1 MAPVNLRNYL
11 GAIDDYLGDD
21 EEYLG
26 AVRRP
31 MKRPLAVA
39 AKRQLQQPMPGVPTA
54 GPRIEPLGFPT
65 TFAFVNAG
73 ATTISQNARPM
84 KPFKGSRVIID
95 IARTGAT
102 ATGLVTVTALVVG
115 ARPVPV
121 AQNPIGAGVFAPNA
135 FGIELMMDEAVPG
148 IDITCALTISA
159 APGAGDS
166 VICSVTIIGL
176 SWS

>member
-1 MAPVNLRNYL
+1 MAANLRNYL

-26 AVRRP
+26 AVARRP
-31 MKRPLAVA
+31 MKRPLAAA
-39 AKRQLQQPMPGVPTA
+39 AKRQLAQPMPGVPTQ

-65 TFAFVNAG
+65 TFNFVNAG
-73 ATTISQNARPM
+73 ATTIQQSARPM
-84 KPFKGSRVIID
+84 KPFKGSRVVID

-102 ATGLVTVTALVVG
+102 ATGLVTVTQLVVG

-121 AQNPIGAGVFAPNA
+121 AQNPIGAGVFAPTA

-148 IDITCALTISA
+148 IDITVALTISA
-159 APGAGDS
+159 APGAGDT
-166 VICSVTIIGL
+166 VVCSVTLIGL